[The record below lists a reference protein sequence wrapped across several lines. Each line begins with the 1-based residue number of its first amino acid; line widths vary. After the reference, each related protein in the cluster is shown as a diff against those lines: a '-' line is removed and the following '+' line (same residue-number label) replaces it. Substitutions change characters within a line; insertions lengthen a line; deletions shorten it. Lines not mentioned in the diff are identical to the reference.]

1 MGMLRGMTDE
11 KPAQPHA
18 DAPPTLESDSPA
30 PPSKMFG
37 VPLDVFVKGGTTSMA
52 HDRYI
57 AQMEADAE
65 KRRDEADREKALAKK
80 YGIQAGNPNEVAGM
94 FTHEFTDHPEI
105 GKAYVPL
112 MYMTPNGKEVDFYGV
127 GDIIMVQ
134 DPKMPDE
141 LALLIFCPKCK
152 ERGLPASHCIITIRQ
167 SNRFWALDRRRS
179 GELFIDPDGQ
189 PLHSAGEVVD
199 GERFTCG
206 RCSWAAC
213 IDRNRVITR

>member
-1 MGMLRGMTDE
+1 MTDE
-11 KPAQPHA
+11 KSAAPST
-18 DAPPTLESDSPA
+18 DAKVETTSAGSSSESSI
-30 PPSKMFG
+30 MNL
-37 VPLDVFVKGGTTSMA
+37 PLDVFVKGGTTTER
-52 HDRYI
+52 HDRWI
-57 AQMEADAE
+57 AEQEADAA
-65 KRRDEADREKALAKK
+65 RRRRESDEEKALAKK
-80 YGIQAGNPNEVAGM
+80 FGLHAGNPNEVAGM
-94 FTHEFTDHPEI
+94 FTHEFTDHPEV

-167 SNRFWALDRRRS
+167 SNRYWELDRRRA
-179 GELFIDPDGQ
+179 GELFLDPDGQ
-189 PLHSAGEVVD
+189 PLHSAGQVVD

-206 RCSWAAC
+206 RCNWAAC
-213 IDRNRVITR
+213 IDKNRVITR